1 MLKLPGAH
9 ENPSDESR
17 LGSKLK
23 KLLLYRLLI
32 AVFFLV
38 VTIAVQSRRD
48 NTLIGDL
55 FNPLYLFSCILFLF
69 TIFGALNLKY
79 LRRLKMLALFQLL
92 FDLGAVT
99 VLVYMT
105 GGIESSFSSL
115 YVLVIFSAALLL
127 GRRASLFTASA
138 CSLIYGIL
146 LDLQYFGFISPLKL
160 ATASFHPHDSGTYFF
175 DILVNTAAFFLVGFL
190 AGYLARELQSSKIRI
205 LEKESDL
212 RNLQALHTSIVRSM
226 SSGLLTVDLQG
237 RIIFSNNAA
246 VKLLGISS
254 EEFSN
259 RQIIEIFPDID
270 FSRVQGATDNPLALP
285 ATRLETH
292 YSHPAG
298 MQIVFGY
305 SASAL
310 RKENA
315 KIFGYLI
322 VFTDLTKRKAMEEH
336 IQRME
341 RLVLAGR
348 LAAEIAHEIKN
359 PLAAMSGAAQM
370 LSTETGQTPLNER
383 LIGILQREIERVNTL
398 VTQFLWMAKDSPQS
412 ECLEEVAV
420 CPAIEEIVTL
430 LKANKKTCSAHTV
443 RTDFRASPLIS
454 IDPLH
459 LRRVLWNLF
468 INAIEAMPAGGEL
481 SISVSLQGP
490 PQNPNTL
497 VRIDIVDTGCGISD
511 PVLQRIFDPFFTTKE
526 CGTGLGLSIVYQ
538 LVEKA
543 AGRIEVESKQ
553 TGIGTTFSL
562 FFPPS
567 SSFSLAK

>member
-1 MLKLPGAH
+1 MLKLPGPQ
-9 ENPSDESR
+9 ENRADASR

-32 AVFFLV
+32 AVFFLI

-48 NTLIGDL
+48 NALVGDL

-69 TIFGALNLKY
+69 TIFGALSLKH
-79 LRRLKMLALFQLL
+79 LRRLEMLALFQLL
-92 FDLGAVT
+92 FDLCAVT
-99 VLVYMT
+99 GLVYMT

-127 GRRASLFTASA
+127 GRRASLLAASA

-146 LDLQYFGFISPLKL
+146 LDLQYFGIISPLKL
-160 ATASFHPHDSGTYFF
+160 ATASLHPHDSGTYFF

-212 RNLQALHTSIVRSM
+212 RNLQTLHTSIVRSM
-226 SSGLLTVDLQG
+226 SSGLLTVDLEG

-246 VKLLGISS
+246 VKLLGISP

-259 RQIIEIFPDID
+259 RLIIEIFPDID
-270 FSRVQGATDNPLALP
+270 FSCMQGADNNAAPLP

-298 MQIVFGY
+298 MRIVFGY

-310 RKENA
+310 RQEDSKV
-315 KIFGYLI
+315 FGYLI
-322 VFTDLTKRKAMEEH
+322 VFTDLTKRKALEEH

-370 LSTETGQTPLNER
+370 LSTETGQDPLHER

-412 ECLEEVAV
+412 ESVEDVAV
-420 CPAIEEIVTL
+420 CAAIEEIVTL
-430 LKANKKTCSAHTV
+430 LKANKKAGTGHTV
-443 RTDFRASPLIS
+443 RTDFRAAPLIA

-468 INAIEAMPAGGEL
+468 VNAIEAMPAGGEL
-481 SISVSLQGP
+481 SISVSLQCP
-490 PQNPNTL
+490 PPNSNTL
-497 VRIDIVDTGCGISD
+497 VRIDVVDTGYGISE
-511 PVLQRIFDPFFTTKE
+511 PVLQRIFDPFFTTKDS
-526 CGTGLGLSIVYQ
+526 GTGLGLSIVYQ

-543 AGRIEVESKQ
+543 AGRIEVQSKQ
-553 TGIGTTFSL
+553 TGVGTTFSL